1 MDIEGVYYCSRC
13 VRQIEEE
20 GVCPHC
26 GYDHRR
32 EKNHSPAL
40 DIGTLLHGRYQLG
53 SVIGSGGA
61 GITYAAW
68 DEVLQIPVAVK
79 EYFPA
84 NYAMRQTEYSDHIE
98 APEEYRGNYLA
109 GLNYFIRESRVLAM
123 MKDLPGVVGV
133 QDCFEE
139 NETAYIVMEYI
150 HGTTLGQYAK
160 ERRLSGKE
168 LFAMLEQPIDALI
181 ALHKQGVLH
190 RDITPANMLVQEDG
204 AVKLI
209 DFGSSADINRE
220 QSVIVV
226 TQNYAPIEQ
235 YNAKGMGAWT
245 DVYGLCATIY
255 EVLTGIVPPE
265 SVLRAHKDELVP
277 VNKTGVKL
285 KKYQSRAIM
294 GGLAVEPQRRIQSME
309 EFRSILYHLP
319 MPEAVKQRKRFMRR
333 VSAAAL
339 AVLAVLL
346 VIVLNFAVGLP
357 LGDGLLFSVR
367 RDGVHIV
374 GEYREKESR
383 VLPGYLLGIPVC
395 EIEENVFK
403 DDARLRDAVISGNIK
418 TVGSQAFFNCPELV
432 SVTMET
438 GVEDIGSEAFAKCRN
453 LTEAALPE
461 TLVRLADDA
470 FRDSSGLLTL
480 WGERGGGL
488 EALTEKTGFSLCS
501 PSDFETEPNDGGVT
515 LTAYYGAD
523 DKVVLPS
530 MIGGQWV
537 TELKN
542 DGEDVLELP
551 ENMTE
556 IVLPDKLTHLEKGIL
571 SGRETLEK
579 VVLGS
584 QMEVLGEDA
593 FRGSGIRQM
602 NFPEGLQVIG
612 DGALYGTLLAEAELP
627 STLTSIGSKAFGGS
641 YIESLEIPDSVTQL
655 GESAFASCVSLETVS
670 LSSGLSEIAG
680 GAFEGC
686 IRLNKVEIPEGV
698 EVIGMM
704 AFARCRSLTELFL
717 PETVR
722 SIQSYAM
729 MECYGLRYL
738 SIPEGVD
745 DINTYALDGC
755 SSDLV
760 IAGKRGTYAE
770 ALANYF
776 AYGFEDSDA
785 TQEVEIGTSG
795 AAYVLDYEGEELAFP
810 SYDAEKE
817 RAITKILRVQGT
829 ELTRVCLP
837 LFCETITTNAFAEN
851 ENLKEVIVP
860 STLKE
865 IGMCAFYNCSRIET
879 FAFPEGLE
887 MIDDY
892 AFADCE
898 GLSDVELPD
907 SLKYIGSS
915 AFYNCANIR
924 RIKIP
929 ESISL
934 LKDAAFSGTGITE
947 ITIPGNVKK
956 CRAAFWNCKELRTA
970 IVENGICSIWESFA
984 GCEKLEEVTLP
995 ESLEIITQYTFAG
1008 CTSLRDVTIYADDFI
1023 INEKPM
1029 VTKINEYRCGEA
1041 AVEIPLE
1048 GAYGSME
1055 HLFSSCPDVT
1065 IHAHAGSKAEEYAK
1079 QYGLKFEPL
1088 D

>member
-84 NYAMRQTEYSDHIE
+84 NYAMRQTEYADHIE

-109 GLNYFIRESRVLAM
+109 GLNHFVRESRVLAM

-168 LFAMLEQPIDALI
+168 LFMMLVQPIDALI

-190 RDITPANMLVQEDG
+190 RDITPANILVQEDG

-255 EVLTGIVPPE
+255 EVLTGIIPPE
-265 SVLRAHKDELVP
+265 SILRAHKDELIP
-277 VNKTGVKL
+277 ISKAGVKL
-285 KKYQSRAIM
+285 KKYQNRAIM
-294 GGLAVEPQRRIQSME
+294 GGLAVEPQKRIQSME

-319 MPEAVKQRKRFMRR
+319 MPEAVKQRKQFVRR
-333 VSAAAL
+333 VSAAAI

-357 LGDGLLFSVR
+357 LGGGLLFSIR
-367 RDGVHIV
+367 GDGIHIV
-374 GEYREKESR
+374 GEYSLKESR
-383 VLPGYLLGIPVC
+383 ILPSHLLGLPVSA
-395 EIEENVFK
+395 IEEAVFK
-403 DDARLRDAVISGNIK
+403 DNALLKEAVIPGSVR
-418 TVGSQAFFNCPELV
+418 TVGSQAFYNCQELV
-432 SVTMET
+432 SVTMGE
-438 GVEDIGSEAFAKCRN
+438 GVEEIGSEAFAKCGK
-453 LTEAALPE
+453 LTEAELPGTLVWLPE
-461 TLVRLADDA
+461 DT

-480 WGERGGGL
+480 WGEKDGEL
-488 EALTEKTGFSLCS
+488 ETLAEKTGVPFSS
-501 PSDFETEPNDGGVT
+501 PSDFETEPNEAGVT
-515 LTAYYGAD
+515 LTAYHGTD
-523 DKVVLPS
+523 TVVVLPS

-551 ENMTE
+551 EDMTE
-556 IVLPDKLTHLEKGIL
+556 VTLPDRVTHLGKGIL

-593 FRGSGIRQM
+593 FRESGIRQM
-602 NFPEGLQVIG
+602 NFPEGLRTIG
-612 DGALYGTLLAEAELP
+612 DGALQGTKLAEAELP
-627 STLTSIGSKAFGGS
+627 STLTSIGKSAFSGC
-641 YIESLEIPDSVTQL
+641 YVEKLDMPDSVTQM
-655 GESAFASCVSLETVS
+655 GESSFTACVKLEAVS
-670 LSSGLSEIAG
+670 LSSGLSGIPEG
-680 GAFEGC
+680 TFEGC
-686 IRLNKVEIPEGV
+686 TRLNKVEIPEGI
-698 EVIGMM
+698 EDIGMM
-704 AFARCRSLTELFL
+704 AFARCRSLEELFL
-717 PETVR
+717 PETVK
-722 SIQSYAM
+722 SIQVYAL
-729 MECYGLRYL
+729 MECVGLRYL
-738 SIPEGVD
+738 SIPESVD

-755 SSDLV
+755 SGELV
-760 IAGKRGTYAE
+760 IAGKQGTYAE
-770 ALANYF
+770 ALAKYF
-776 AYGFEDSDA
+776 GYGFEDKDR
-785 TQEVEIGTSG
+785 TQEVTIGTSG
-795 AAYVLDYEGEELAFP
+795 NAYVLDSDIEELVFP
-810 SYDAEKE
+810 SYDEENESAV
-817 RAITKILRVQGT
+817 TKVLRVNGT
-829 ELTRVCLP
+829 HSVRVHLP
-837 LFCETITTNAFAEN
+837 ISCEEISTWAFAEN
-851 ENLKEVIVP
+851 EDLEEVVVPDTLKEVG
-860 STLKE
+860 E
-865 IGMCAFYNCSRIET
+865 CAFYNCAKLKT
-879 FAFPEGLE
+879 FAFPDDLE
-887 MIDDY
+887 IIGDC
-892 AFADCE
+892 AFSGCESLADAAF
-898 GLSDVELPD
+898 PD
-907 SLKYIGSS
+907 AVKYIGRG
-915 AFYNCANIR
+915 AFYNCRNIR
-924 RIKIP
+924 QITIP
-929 ESISL
+929 TSVSL
-934 LKDAAFSGTGITE
+934 LPDAAFSGTGITE

-970 IVENGICSIWESFA
+970 EVENGICSMWESFA
-984 GCEKLEEVTLP
+984 GCENLESVTLP
-995 ESLEIITQYTFAG
+995 ESLEILTQYTFAG
-1008 CTSLRDVTIYADDFI
+1008 CTSLKDVTIYADDFI
-1023 INEKPM
+1023 INEEPM
-1029 VTKINEYRCGEA
+1029 VNKINVYQDGKEVE
-1041 AVEIPLE
+1041 EIPLKE
-1048 GAYGSME
+1048 EYGTME
-1055 HLFSSCPDVT
+1055 HLFGSCPDVT

-1079 QYGLKFEPL
+1079 KYHL
-1088 D
+1088 DFKQL